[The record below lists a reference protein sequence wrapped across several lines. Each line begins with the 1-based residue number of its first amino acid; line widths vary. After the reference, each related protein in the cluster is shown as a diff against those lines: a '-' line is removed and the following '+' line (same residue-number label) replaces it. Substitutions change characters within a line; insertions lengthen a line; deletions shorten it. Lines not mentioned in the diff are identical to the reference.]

1 MKFKKNIG
9 PINRAARI
17 IVGAAIIGLSAYYT
31 NEPWRF
37 VGVAIGGFMIAEGI
51 FGFCVWHT
59 YRGTKDM
66 R

>member
-1 MKFKKNIG
+1 MKFRKNIG
-9 PINRAARI
+9 PINRIERAVAGVI
-17 IVGAAIIGLSAYYT
+17 IICLSVVYLS
-31 NEPWRF
+31 EPWRF

-51 FGFCVWHT
+51 FGFCAWHT